1 VVSQENLEIVRAVH
15 DAFLAGLQGGQF
27 GGGLDSGL
35 LADDFE
41 FSPAPE
47 LTGDTTYGGVHG
59 FVEFMRLWTEDFE
72 DWSVRL
78 ERLIEAPDDCV
89 VAFMHQSG
97 TGKGSG
103 VPVDL
108 DYGAVF
114 RLREGRVVRVNLYMT
129 PEQALQAAGLET

>member
-1 VVSQENLEIVRAVH
+1 VSEENVEIVRAVH
-15 DAFLAGLQGGQF
+15 DAFLAGLQRGQF
-27 GGGLDSGL
+27 GGGIDSGL

-47 LTGDTTYGGVHG
+47 LAGDAKYGGVRE

-72 DWSVRL
+72 HWSVRL
-78 ERLIEAPDDCV
+78 DRLIDAPDDCV
-89 VAFMHQSG
+89 VALMHQSG

-103 VPVDL
+103 VPVGL

-114 RLREGRVVRVNLYMT
+114 KLRKGRVVRINLYMT
-129 PEQALQAAGLET
+129 PEQALEAAGLRE